1 VDAKAMKPRILVL
14 TKLFWSE
21 GGGAELATYL
31 VVKDILS
38 KHFDVTIVSGTRSPE
53 PDILKHAKYIHWST
67 LEARYKP
74 IEWIKTFANIGWVRN
89 LVEKADIVYIPSH
102 TLIPLTIAVK
112 TINPRTK
119 IVLHLH
125 NYQLLT
131 YTSVVLANREPDMA
145 TDIIIEL
152 GEHKSLLRALLTGFG
167 HYINYVNRF
176 AAMLADK
183 IICVSHRQC
192 EIILR
197 HVPEIKNKAEVIYNP
212 PPPIPT
218 INKRVSDEPSLIY
231 AGGASYI
238 KGFQIL
244 IKALTKI
251 LRKHEAKAYII
262 LGKASPKEKALVMKL
277 AKEVNGR
284 LIPLDKLPHN
294 EYLKLHE
301 HAWTLLLPSI
311 SEEPLPYAIVEAL
324 FTRTIPIASRVG
336 GIPEIIEGSPAEE
349 YLFTLGD
356 INEFVDRVEKLLSQS
371 KKDIID
377 IGIRLREHI
386 LRLLNEERIESK
398 LVSLFKSLIS

>member
-1 VDAKAMKPRILVL
+1 MKPRILVF
-14 TKLFWSE
+14 TKLFWPD

-38 KHFDVTIVSGTRSPE
+38 KHFDVTIVSGTKSPE
-53 PDILKHAKYIHWST
+53 PDILKHARYIHWVA

-74 IEWIKTFANIGWVRN
+74 IEWIKTFAGIGWVEK
-89 LVEKADIVYIPSH
+89 LVEEADIVYIPSH

-112 TINPRTK
+112 IINPK
-119 IVLHLH
+119 AKVILHLH

-131 YTSVVLANREPDMA
+131 YTSVVLANREPDIV
-145 TDIIIEL
+145 TDIIVEL
-152 GEHKSLLRALLTGFG
+152 GEHKSLLRALLAGFG
-167 HYINYVNRF
+167 HYINYINRF
-176 AAMLADK
+176 ATLLADK
-183 IICVSHRQC
+183 VICVSHRQC

-197 HVPEIKNKAEVIYNP
+197 HIPEIKSRAEVINNP

-218 INKRVSDEPSLIY
+218 INKRVSDEPTLVY

-251 LRKHEAKAYII
+251 LRKHKARAYII
-262 LGKASPKEKALVMKL
+262 LGKAYPKEKASVMKL
-277 AKEVNGR
+277 AREVNGR

-301 HAWTLLLPSI
+301 YAWALLFPSI

-324 FTRTIPIASRVG
+324 LIGTIPIASRVG
-336 GIPEIIEGSPAEE
+336 GISEIIGGSSAKE
-349 YLFTLGD
+349 YLFTPGD
-356 INEFVDRVEKLLSQS
+356 INEFMDRIEMLVALSRNHIVDIGMKLKEHAIRLVNKEKIRSKLIDLFESLSQ
-371 KKDIID
+371 
-377 IGIRLREHI
+377 
-386 LRLLNEERIESK
+386 
-398 LVSLFKSLIS
+398 